1 MLMLAEAGRSLNK
14 NLESLFRH
22 NNETSFV
29 LERLVREIHSDKELC
44 SYMFLNHPGS
54 EDMLWGLLK
63 LLDSN
68 DSRYVSLKSIK
79 HLILIIW

>member
-22 NNETSFV
+22 NNETASV
-29 LERLVREIHSDKELC
+29 LERLVREIHTDKELC

-54 EDMLWGLLK
+54 EDMLWGLLR
-63 LLDSN
+63 LLNNS
-68 DSRYVSLKSIK
+68 DSR
-79 HLILIIW
+79 